1 MSQAWNILRQLG
13 RVAKTIA
20 KDHLVHVDRERQQVR
35 LRGKVFAAAG
45 QAAMARVQ
53 GIEEQHIAVESDG
66 VVVHAMHS
74 GVEVT
79 VTLTPRYVELTAD
92 TVRLGFEAD
101 ELAIETSSWLWTVL
115 IAIARAVLGDDAV
128 VRRGI
133 GAEDAG
139 DGLLVW
145 EAPMGS
151 VPWARTLLAAISPS
165 DGVLRLPM
173 TVEDGDVVISW
184 GRASDP
190 WVPSRLAF
198 KPRGAAPHD
207 AARRRQEDR

>member
-184 GRASDP
+184 G
-190 WVPSRLAF
+190 
-198 KPRGAAPHD
+198 
-207 AARRRQEDR
+207 